1 MMISLAL
8 KSFKLRPHFWRATW
22 VLGLLPVA
30 MDLTS
35 AFLCVW
41 RRSPAPATP
50 PRSSPFLFFFFIA
63 QVSFHVHYGALVLGC
78 VFVRVAPWAALS
90 TWLGLEELGS
100 ASRCRNPLGW
110 LKDCAGLDG
119 IMAKCIVVKLNIFIA
134 QCLGCSPKSLYFF
147 IILPSSFSF
156 PSRYPHSVWFPQKQL
171 SAIK

>member
-50 PRSSPFLFFFFIA
+50 PRSSPFLFFFFYC
-63 QVSFHVHYGALVLGC
+63 SSLLSCALRSTRPRL
-78 VFVRVAPWAALS
+78 RLRPRRSLSSLS

-119 IMAKCIVVKLNIFIA
+119 IMAKCIVVKFNIFIA